1 MCEYSHQ
8 DAADPDEAVVT
19 ERGARLTFRVTREEY
34 DAMRRFMD
42 ANGVPS
48 VSELVRRALRWEIS
62 QPWTPVD
69 DACRSMLSVCSDARA
84 HGGMTTREAEMM
96 RTIEDACSGYLGR
109 TQR

>member
-1 MCEYSHQ
+1 MDEWSHQ
-8 DAADPDEAVVT
+8 DVADPEEAVVT

-34 DAMRRFMD
+34 ERMRAFMD
-42 ANGVPS
+42 AHGVPS
-48 VSELVRRALRWEIS
+48 VSELVRRAVAWEIS

-69 DACRSMLSVCSDARA
+69 DACRSMLSVCADARA